1 MSNAAET
8 ACALARQLS
17 LVISHKISVM
27 FRMSILMVLCA
38 GLVFG
43 QATKKSARKPAVKP
57 DAVEAIKQADPLVK
71 SIGVEGNKILNAESV
86 LKVAEIKV
94 GDKIDKAA
102 FDAAQARLLATGYFE
117 TVAYRY
123 KSADGLS
130 FAATLEVSEVQP
142 FLPVRIE
149 ALPETQA
156 AIVAWLKANDPMF
169 TGKMPGT
176 QQVLERTVREIEQFL
191 AARNHPER
199 VVARVMS
206 LAADKLEIQIQPKS
220 GLAAVA
226 EVSFVGNKAIA
237 NTQLANAL
245 ADVAFGQPFTEAAFR
260 QLLENQIRPRYEA
273 KGYLNVK
280 FTKLTPVQS
289 IRLKGVDVKIGIEE
303 GEAYKLGSLA
313 VGGRFA
319 GESVK
324 LLKIAKAPLSMPVA
338 DFDAI
343 GQISDRLKDEM
354 KHRGYLQAEIK
365 TLRKLDET
373 KKSVDV
379 TLAINEGP
387 QYKFG
392 KLTVLGL
399 GLDGEAAIK
408 KMWGVKPGDAFPN
421 EYPNYF
427 LEQVKAESLFDNLGD
442 TKATPKRDDE
452 TLTVAV
458 TLDFKTAPLKPAK
471 PKFPGAIRN

>member
-1 MSNAAET
+1 MSSFKIKVMVRLPMFLILF
-8 ACALARQLS
+8 ACLA
-17 LVISHKISVM
+17 
-27 FRMSILMVLCA
+27 
-38 GLVFG
+38 FG
-43 QATKKSARKPAVKP
+43 QATKKSTKKPGAKP
-57 DAVEAIKQADPLVK
+57 DALQAAKQADPLVK
-71 SIGVEGNKILNAESV
+71 SIAVEGNRTLSAEAV
-86 LKVAEIKV
+86 LKVAEMKV

-123 KSADGLS
+123 KSTDGLS
-130 FAATLEVSEVQP
+130 FAATFEVAEVQP
-142 FLPVRIE
+142 FLSVRIE

-156 AIVAWLKANDPMF
+156 AIVAWLKGNDPMF
-169 TGKMPGT
+169 TGTMPGT

-191 AARNHPER
+191 AAQNHPER

-206 LAADKLEIQIQPKS
+206 LTPDKLEIQIQPKS
-220 GLAAVA
+220 GLSAVA
-226 EVSFVGNKAIA
+226 EVSFEGNKAIA

-245 ADVAFGQPFTEAAFR
+245 ADVAFGQPFTDAAFR

-273 KGYLNVK
+273 KGYLKVK
-280 FTKLTPVQS
+280 FKKLTPTQS
-289 IRLKGVDVKIGIEE
+289 TRLKGVDVKIEIEE

-313 VGGRFA
+313 VGGKFA

-324 LLKIAKAPLSMPVA
+324 LLKIAKAPQSMPVV

-343 GQISDRLKDEM
+343 GQAIDRLKDEM
-354 KHRGYLQAEIK
+354 KHRGYLQADIR

-379 TLAINEGP
+379 TLAIDEGP
-387 QYKFG
+387 QYTFG

-427 LEQVKAESLFDNLGD
+427 LEQVKAEGLFDNLGD
-442 TKATPKRDDE
+442 TKATPKRDDK
-452 TLTVAV
+452 TLTVDV
-458 TLDFKTAPLKPAK
+458 TLDFRTAPPKPVK
-471 PKFPGAIRN
+471 PKFPGAFRN